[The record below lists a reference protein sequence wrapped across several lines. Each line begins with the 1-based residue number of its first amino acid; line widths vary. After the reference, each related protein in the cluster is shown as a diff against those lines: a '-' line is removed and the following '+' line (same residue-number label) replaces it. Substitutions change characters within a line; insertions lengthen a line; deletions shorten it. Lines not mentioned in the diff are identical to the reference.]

1 MIPPDDDS
9 KQAAPGCE
17 VDLKTRAIR
26 FLGCE
31 DQEAMISAAENRVA
45 ALSSMIGA
53 RSGFTNRQRQG
64 MNRERNFL
72 RKWRYAWPWQDN
84 GTALAVEKHLRG
96 PAAARAP
103 VVISFHPDGKWSYQL
118 VL

>member
-1 MIPPDDDS
+1 MVPPDDDT

-26 FLGCE
+26 FIACE
-31 DQEAMISAAENRVA
+31 DQEAMISVAEKRVA
-45 ALSSMIGA
+45 ALSDMIAA
-53 RSGFTNRQRQG
+53 RSGFTNRQRRE

-72 RKWRYAWPWQDN
+72 HKWRAAWHN
-84 GTALAVEKHLRG
+84 GEKLAIEKLLRG
-96 PAAARAP
+96 LEASSP
-103 VVISFHPDGKWSYQL
+103 VVITFQPDGKWSYRI